1 MVYLSNLNNKEMVS
15 SIKIR
20 AYRTTLK
27 HIITEKV
34 KGAFDNM
41 FRMYCIGVTQ
51 TPNSGGGGGVKD
63 CEFNYLH
70 PA

>member
-1 MVYLSNLNNKEMVS
+1 MVS

-27 HIITEKV
+27 HHNHWEG
-34 KGAFDNM
+34 KGGFRHM
-41 FRMYCIGVTQ
+41 FRMYFGVTN
-51 TPNSGGGGGVKD
+51 TPNSLGGGGVKD

>member
-1 MVYLSNLNNKEMVS
+1 MVS

-20 AYRTTLK
+20 AYRTSLK
-27 HIITEKV
+27 HHNHWEG

-41 FRMYCIGVTQ
+41 FRMYCIGVTH
-51 TPNSGGGGGVKD
+51 TPNRTGGGRGGVKD